1 MGNSMCCEFKVEK
14 TRQLTMNEGE
24 NFIREILNTTKLSNY
39 TVSELHKILMNK
51 DLLEIEEINETN
63 YYIDVT
69 TYSNIAVKHLYENN
83 QKINKYSQIHS
94 IFFSFIASSFQQSIT
109 KINSLNL
116 LREFLIFTKSGLE
129 DKIKYFY
136 TFSKRKLLTKNT
148 KESLKALL
156 LEHLRFILKD
166 ITYEMSILV
175 FNEGKEYM
183 DNLNSMNYLCK
194 VCNEE
199 NLDKFINDYIL
210 INVNFTQYSP
220 SNIPI
225 IEKELIDFLCAK
237 NFLFDFSDLRDIYFS
252 VFLKK

>member
-1 MGNSMCCEFKVEK
+1 M
-14 TRQLTMNEGE
+14 
-24 NFIREILNTTKLSNY
+24 
-39 TVSELHKILMNK
+39 
-51 DLLEIEEINETN
+51 
-63 YYIDVT
+63 
-69 TYSNIAVKHLYENN
+69 
-83 QKINKYSQIHS
+83 
-94 IFFSFIASSFQQSIT
+94 
-109 KINSLNL
+109 
-116 LREFLIFTKSGLE
+116 
-129 DKIKYFY
+129 
-136 TFSKRKLLTKNT
+136 LTKNT

-199 NLDKFINDYIL
+199 NLDRFINDYIL